1 LKPLFF
7 NQIRPIIK
15 KIMSEY
21 DASIILEKNSV
32 IWSLVSI
39 DITNLIVERVD
50 EAFMDANGSQAS
62 EPKN

>member
-1 LKPLFF
+1 
-7 NQIRPIIK
+7 
-15 KIMSEY
+15 MSEY
-21 DASIILEKNSV
+21 NASIILEKNSV